1 VTPKLFF
8 DEDACNDVVVSAL
21 RKLGIDVL
29 TVIDAGRLKGDDEA
43 QLRYATSLGRAIYS
57 LNTRDFS
64 RLHAEFLGRCE
75 HHAGVILIPRQR
87 YSVGTKIR
95 KLGELCDMYGAE
107 ELKNT
112 IHYL

>member
-1 VTPKLFF
+1 MTPKLFF
-8 DEDACNDVVVSAL
+8 DEDACNDIVVSTL

-29 TVIDAGRLKGDDEA
+29 TVIDAGRFAGDDED

-64 RLHAEFLGRCE
+64 RIHAEFLGRGE
-75 HHAGVILIPRQR
+75 QHAGIILIPRQR

-95 KLGELCDMYGAE
+95 KLTELCDLYGAG